1 MSESAYQRKPIQRC
15 LKRLADIVLA
25 ATAIVA
31 LSPVLIAL
39 AVAVRLRMGSPV
51 LFRQQRPGKNAKPFT
66 MVKFRTMLDA
76 TDAAGDPLPD
86 ERRLTRLG
94 KLLRRTSLDELP
106 ELLNVLA
113 GHMSIVGPRPL
124 LMRYLP
130 RYTPDQARRHEAR
143 PGITG
148 WAQVNGRNA
157 LTWEEKFRH
166 DVWYVDHWCLWLD
179 VRIVLKTVGQ
189 VLAGSGVSADGH
201 ATMPE
206 FMGTESTDKPCPSG
220 DIDAPAD

>member
-1 MSESAYQRKPIQRC
+1 MSESAYQRKSIQRC
-15 LKRLADIVLA
+15 VKRLADVLVA

-31 LSPVLIAL
+31 LSPVLIVL
-39 AVAVRLRMGSPV
+39 SVAVRIRMGSPV
-51 LFRQQRPGKNAKPFT
+51 LFRQQRPGKDAQPFT

-76 TDAAGDPLPD
+76 IDADGTPLPD
-86 ERRLTRLG
+86 EHRLTRLG

-166 DVWYVDHWCLWLD
+166 DVWYVDHWSLWLD
-179 VRIVLKTVGQ
+179 VRILLKTFGQ
-189 VLAGSGVSADGH
+189 VLTGSGVSAAGH

-206 FMGTESTDKPCPSG
+206 FMGTESTDEPSP
-220 DIDAPAD
+220 PADAD